1 MTDQPKPEK
10 YEVTG
15 TRIYFGLMDDEY
27 IDVIK
32 PESVVAEYID
42 VIEPESVVAE
52 RIDYALLKRGSFGV
66 ARLNDRNGRVYVNP
80 LRVCYFHA
88 FTEERYR

>member
-15 TRIYFGLMDDEY
+15 TRIYFGLMDD
-27 IDVIK
+27 
-32 PESVVAEYID
+32 EYID

>member
-27 IDVIK
+27 IDVI
-32 PESVVAEYID
+32 
-42 VIEPESVVAE
+42 EPEGVVAE
-52 RIDYALLKRGSFGV
+52 RIDYAILKLGSFGV

>member
-27 IDVIK
+27 IDVI
-32 PESVVAEYID
+32 
-42 VIEPESVVAE
+42 EPEGVVAE